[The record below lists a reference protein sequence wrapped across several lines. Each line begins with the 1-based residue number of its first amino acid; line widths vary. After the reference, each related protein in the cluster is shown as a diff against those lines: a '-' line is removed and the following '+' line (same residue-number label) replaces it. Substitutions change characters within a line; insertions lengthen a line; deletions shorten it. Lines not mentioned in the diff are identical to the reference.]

1 MSAALFQLGSLVD
14 LVVYDKE
21 NATLNRVKEVRSA
34 FLYREIPF
42 NMIKSAIAQFII
54 EITRKSIREKEQ
66 NEPLFK
72 FLYDRLTY
80 LDKTNDQLTYFHLS
94 FILQLPE
101 YLGFSLQ
108 PTKLAQPYYLDI
120 REGTFL
126 NSYKDVTYQL
136 NDLQSFWVNQLLSDQ
151 LPDIKSNQRKHLLEG
166 ILLYYKYHVDGFGE
180 LNSHRI
186 FEEIFN

>member
-94 FILQLPE
+94 FILQLPD